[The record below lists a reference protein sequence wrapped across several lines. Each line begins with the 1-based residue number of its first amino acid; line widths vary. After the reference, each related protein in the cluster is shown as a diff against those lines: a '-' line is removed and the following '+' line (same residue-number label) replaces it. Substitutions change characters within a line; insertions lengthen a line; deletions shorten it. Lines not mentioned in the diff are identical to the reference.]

1 MRSAGLLHIHGT
13 WHDGDWGSLRR
24 SQVWCRREGTIIKRE
39 LQGAADKAEEVTNS
53 RGLEVLARAGFA
65 VSGLLHFLVGT
76 IAIGLALGK
85 GGRADVSGAVAELGS
100 QPAGPLLLWSSFA
113 ACVALALWQ
122 AGDAI
127 FDYGHLSARDKAV
140 KKTKAAAQ
148 AVAYSAMAV
157 SLAAF
162 ARGSDKDSRESASDM
177 TVGIMQAPGGLL
189 LLVAIGAAIA
199 VAGIVYVVRG
209 FQKAFT
215 KHLRMPASPT
225 ARQGVTGLGIAG
237 YVAKGVAL
245 FVTGL
250 LVIIAAVTLRPEQST
265 GLDGGLRAL
274 REQPFGVYVLAG
286 VGLGLI
292 CYGAF
297 MVVRARLARME
308 A

>member
-1 MRSAGLLHIHGT
+1 M
-13 WHDGDWGSLRR
+13 
-24 SQVWCRREGTIIKRE
+24 
-39 LQGAADKAEEVTNS
+39 
-53 RGLEVLARAGFA
+53 LARAGFA

-250 LVIIAAVTLRPEQST
+250 LVIIAVVTLRPEQST